1 MPDKGHKDKG
11 GHEPRKKPQHT
22 LKEKKALKREK
33 EERKHVGPTLTAF
46 HPRDKNHS

>member
-1 MPDKGHKDKG
+1 MAEKGHKDKG

-33 EERKHVGPTLTAF
+33 EARKHGNPVENAF
-46 HPRDKNHS
+46 HPHNPQHH